1 MIDFLKHIDKE
12 TFLILNNFH
21 SPVFDYIMYYI
32 SKGTTWLPIF
42 ILFAYFIVK
51 QQYNIKSI
59 WIIIFVGLLITSTDQ
74 ISVLLK
80 ETFMRLRPC
89 HNPQLANLVHIVN
102 GKCGGKFG
110 FVSSHAAN
118 YFGLITFL
126 IIILNIKKFWI
137 KILMIFW
144 GIIICYSRIYLGVH
158 YPADVIIGALLGIIL
173 GFTWGKLNLLL
184 LNRLYKKNSI

>member
-32 SKGTTWLPIF
+32 NKGTTWLPIF

-51 QQYNIKSI
+51 QYNIKSI

-144 GIIICYSRIYLGVH
+144 GIIICYSLIYLGVH